1 MRDIAK
7 GTNNSMIGILEY
19 KLDSTVLD
27 LEMYIKNYKT
37 FLFDRNWYGGT
48 VVCYIRKDISYKLKS
63 FLFQMKLK
71 IPYLIF
77 YNWNYLLSIN
87 FFDVFWKDL
96 SKFYTSYRDIF
107 FLGDFNLFKSRKYV
121 FDKFCSNKKNL
132 NVHPW

>member
-27 LEMYIKNYKT
+27 LEIYIKNYKT

-48 VVCYIRKDISYKLKS
+48 VACYIRKYISYKLKS
-63 FLFQMKLK
+63 FLFQMKLN
-71 IPYLIF
+71 IPHLIF

-87 FFDVFWKDL
+87 FFDIFWKDL
-96 SKFYTSYRDIF
+96 SKFYTNYREIF
-107 FLGDFNLFKSRKYV
+107 FLGDFNLFKTRKYV
-121 FDKFCSNKKNL
+121 FDKSWGNKKNL